1 MQISGRAGQTFLE
14 KPDQS
19 AWAVLIHC
27 SDDGVASD
35 GARSLLG
42 AWQAAG
48 PIERVRLS
56 EDEVG
61 RDASLLFDKLEAQSL
76 LGDDTVLQLH
86 LSNEKLAP
94 VLVEAIGLEDATPG
108 RFAARLIVT
117 AGSLKKTSKL
127 RKTFESSVRARS
139 IHLFEDDVSDIRTVI
154 SDTLSGYELNID
166 PGAVDLLATRLPGH
180 RRLAH
185 REIEKLAL
193 FAHGLDRSISVN
205 DVLAL
210 STSDIDHA
218 LHGFVQ
224 ASFLGDSAAAV
235 VELAKL
241 EAAGQSPIS
250 LLRGLQRQASQVLD
264 AHAKDVRDPRAA
276 GRLRPPV
283 WSNQWPSFKATM
295 QKWSPKQL
303 VRLISRIEDAE
314 AQAKSASHT
323 AAPTVRQLM
332 NDMLRYAEGRRN
344 QS

>member
-1 MQISGRAGQTFLE
+1 MQVSGRAGQSFLE

-27 SDDGVASD
+27 SDDGVAAD
-35 GARSLLG
+35 GERSLLD
-42 AWQAAG
+42 AWQSQN

-76 LGDDTVLQLH
+76 LGDETVLQLH

-94 VLVEAIGLEDATPG
+94 ILVEAIGLEEASPG
-108 RFAARLIVT
+108 RFAARLVVT

-127 RKTFESSVRARS
+127 RKTFETSARAWSV
-139 IHLFEDDVSDIRTVI
+139 HLFEDDVSDIRTVI
-154 SDTLSGYELNID
+154 SDALSDHELGID
-166 PGAVDLLATRLPGH
+166 PGAIDLFATRLPGH

-185 REIEKLAL
+185 REIEKIAL
-193 FAHGLDRSISVN
+193 YAHGLGRAISVN

-224 ASFLGDSAAAV
+224 ASFLGDPAAAV
-235 VELAKL
+235 LELSKL

-264 AHAKDVRDPRAA
+264 AHARDVRDSRAA

-283 WSNQWPSFKATM
+283 WSNQWPSFKTIM
-295 QKWSPKQL
+295 QNWSAKQL
-303 VRLISRIEDAE
+303 VRLVSRIEGAE

-323 AAPTVRQLM
+323 AAPAVRQLM
-332 NDMLRYAEGRRN
+332 NDMLRYADRR
-344 QS
+344 